1 MFEYLESTVTDIINE
16 LNKCGNQM
24 EKDAQ
29 DYEDRAKK
37 KERQAEKNISDAQD
51 LESASY
57 LEEVPYQDEDGT
69 TQYKTEENT
78 AKKNAAMKKAADL
91 KAEAIKLRINAGILR
106 GLASIIRNGKLD
118 ILSKA
123 KLFDNAVESVNRAIS
138 NTNTLLSKGASD
150 VSLIISKFYGGNAKT
165 NENWINGI
173 GNNLLK
179 LVGIDLSDG
188 LNDEIYAAIG
198 IATEFGSTVGANL
211 VRMGVSYVCYQ
222 LGNDWLSN
230 IAKQGLK
237 IASETLINSVFNDT
251 GAKKA
256 QNAIA
261 SALTLHGINA
271 LPTKEELNNKENKE
285 TLNDD
290 DILAKLKKA
299 QDSYAEY
306 ESEIKQ
312 LNNNISDN
320 QKTIEK
326 LSEQRSKLIE
336 AKETGIVT
344 EEYKD
349 EVNRLIEQETQ
360 VIKELEMIIKKD
372 QAKIE
377 KIKLT
382 KADVFDIINKYG
394 LL

>member
-1 MFEYLESTVTDIINE
+1 M
-16 LNKCGNQM
+16 
-24 EKDAQ
+24 
-29 DYEDRAKK
+29 R
-37 KERQAEKNISDAQD
+37 
-51 LESASY
+51 
-57 LEEVPYQDEDGT
+57 
-69 TQYKTEENT
+69 
-78 AKKNAAMKKAADL
+78 
-91 KAEAIKLRINAGILR
+91 
-106 GLASIIRNGKLD
+106 
-118 ILSKA
+118 
-123 KLFDNAVESVNRAIS
+123 
-138 NTNTLLSKGASD
+138 
-150 VSLIISKFYGGNAKT
+150 LI
-165 NENWINGI
+165 
-173 GNNLLK
+173 
-179 LVGIDLSDG
+179 
-188 LNDEIYAAIG
+188 
-198 IATEFGSTVGANL
+198 
-211 VRMGVSYVCYQ
+211 
-222 LGNDWLSN
+222 
-230 IAKQGLK
+230 
-237 IASETLINSVFNDT
+237 FNDT

-271 LPTKEELNNKENKE
+271 LPTKEELNNKENKG

-299 QDSYAEY
+299 QESYAEY

-360 VIKELEMIIKKD
+360 VIKELEMIIKND